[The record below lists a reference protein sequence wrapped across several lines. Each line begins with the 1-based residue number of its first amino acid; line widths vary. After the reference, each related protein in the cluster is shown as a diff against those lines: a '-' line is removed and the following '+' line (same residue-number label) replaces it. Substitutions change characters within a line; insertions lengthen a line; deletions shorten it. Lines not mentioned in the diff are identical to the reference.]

1 MIDTYVQY
9 VGFYGPIIIGLIN
22 IFYLWPQK
30 FYLSVYIVFL
40 FLNVFINKGLK
51 LILQDP
57 RPKPNGGDFDD
68 IKNYTGAEQYGMP
81 SGHAQSAFFSIV
93 FLYLVTGYVEVS
105 LVLFFITILTL
116 YQRWKSRKHTFMQL
130 LAGSFVGGIIGFI
143 VYSLSKT
150 YKQTFS
156 DRILKHIQ

>member
-1 MIDTYVQY
+1 MIDPYVQY
-9 VGFYGPIIIGLIN
+9 VGFYGPIIVGLIN

-51 LILQDP
+51 VIIQDP
-57 RPKPNGGDFDD
+57 RPKPNGGNFDN

-81 SGHAQSAFFSIV
+81 SGHAQSAFFSIM
-93 FLYLVTGYVEVS
+93 FLYLVTGYVEVF
-105 LVLFFITILTL
+105 LVSFFITILTL

-150 YKQTFS
+150 YKHTFS
-156 DRILKHIQ
+156 DKQ